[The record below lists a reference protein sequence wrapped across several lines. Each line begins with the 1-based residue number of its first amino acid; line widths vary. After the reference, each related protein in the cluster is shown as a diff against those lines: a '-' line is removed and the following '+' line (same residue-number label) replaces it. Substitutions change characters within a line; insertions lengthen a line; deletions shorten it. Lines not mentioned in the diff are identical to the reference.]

1 MATRPFEA
9 TLSIKDLERLKK
21 ELINYRDKILPNKL
35 DEFVRR
41 LAEAGIPVVERNI
54 AQASITYD
62 DKGIQSGSDT
72 EHNIYVKVDSLIGI
86 SQATL
91 VLEGKEILFIEFG
104 SGVYHNKVGVG
115 DTKHPKGAENGFLI
129 GTYGLGHGSQKVW
142 GYYADSGEVVM
153 THGTKATMPMYK
165 ASLEIKK
172 RVVEIAQDVFK
183 D

>member
-1 MATRPFEA
+1 MATRPFES
-9 TLSIKDLERLKK
+9 TLSVKDLERLKK

-35 DEFVRR
+35 DEFVLR
-41 LAEAGIPVVERNI
+41 LAEAGIPVVESNI
-54 AQASITYD
+54 AQASFTYD
-62 DKGIQSGSDT
+62 DNGIQSGSDT
-72 EHNIYVKVDSLIGI
+72 EHNIYVKVDSLIGL

-104 SGVYHNKVGVG
+104 SGVYHSEKGLNSS
-115 DTKHPKGAENGFLI
+115 DHPKGAENGFLI

-142 GYYADSGEVVM
+142 GYYADDGELVL

-172 RVVEIAQDVFK
+172 RVLEIAQDVFK
-183 D
+183 N